1 MVSYLHS
8 PRVWVGLCFE
18 FVLKQISREIWE
30 VACTMFNTRALFAI
44 LMVSLLASPLFGVGT
59 TGTIVGTVSDAKG
72 GVVAQAKVV
81 VKNSGTN
88 ATREVFTNANG
99 EYTAPLLP
107 PGVYEISVEQT
118 GFRRALISQIKLE
131 VDQTAR
137 IDVVLQVGAVTE
149 QVTVTEVEPLIQT
162 DSSTVGQVIDQQKV
176 SQLPLNERNF
186 LAFTLLVP
194 GAQLPSDGSQNSTQ
208 GGSISVNGA
217 REQANDF
224 LLDGVDNND
233 LAINQYT
240 VLPSV
245 DAIQEFKVQSSNS
258 SAEFGRSAGA
268 QINVVTK
275 SGTNQFHGTAFEF
288 FRNRNMDAKNFFDSP
303 GPTPGLDRNQ
313 YGGTAGGP
321 IRKDKTFFFGSY
333 EGLNLRQATTRQATV
348 PSQVE
353 RQQALSDVPNPD
365 PAGLA
370 VFQSLPLA
378 NTGGDLTTSNSFV
391 ASPIIRNKVYQV
403 IGKVDHRINETN
415 TLSGEY
421 AIFNEHRFNPFD
433 PLAAFTNLPGNGSF
447 TLNRGQIVRIE
458 ETHTFNTRLL
468 NDVRFGF
475 NRSRGGIFQQ
485 HNGTDV
491 NKQLGF
497 PTILPGTVDL
507 GVPAIQIVGFDGIG
521 EPTNLPQ
528 DRRDN
533 TFHYSDVLAWNPSFN
548 GGRHQF
554 KFGLD
559 IRRFQLNF
567 FLDAL
572 ARGEWIFTGG
582 VSNPGGPLVGGAP
595 TPAGSSSLDDLLRG
609 TPFLAITTVGNT
621 QTEQRTTQQDYFVQ
635 DDIRLNSRLTL
646 NLGLR
651 WEYNSP
657 VTDNH
662 DRLSVPDL
670 TANALTCS
678 PQPNCQFIIAG
689 TNGVPRATY
698 DPTYTNF
705 APRIGF
711 AWKPTSSDR
720 FIVRSGYGIFYD
732 GGILNGNIL
741 PRFNPPFFL
750 VELFGNNGTAS
761 TTTTAGTPGT
771 LNVASIVQ
779 QTGAPPQANPSMIA
793 RNYRDGYSQQWNLDL
808 QFEPLRN
815 LVLDAG
821 YVGSKGTHL
830 QDTRNFDQGAPGSAP
845 GGASANLPFPAYGNI
860 QLVESAASSIYHAFQ
875 FRAEKRLSSG
885 LVFLSSYT
893 FSRSIDD
900 ASAEFGTKAETGIPQ
915 NSNDLAA
922 ERGLSNFNT
931 KHRFVLSS
939 LYQLPFGKGQHWM
952 NGEGV
957 MDYVLG
963 HWQAGGILTL
973 QSGRPFTVNRGT
985 DQSESGTF
993 SLQSNPVSADRPD
1006 LVGNPFQA
1014 GNIAANPGC
1023 VGPSQ
1028 VRTPQNWFNPCAFM
1042 ATAGPAFGDL
1052 GRNTLLGPNFKD
1064 VDFSLAKEFP
1074 LYSETRK
1081 LQFRAEVFNI
1091 FNRPNFDIPNTNF
1104 DAGSIKPGQVQ
1115 TIFGQVQSANA
1126 FGGKPPRQIQLG
1138 LKFIF

>member
-1 MVSYLHS
+1 
-8 PRVWVGLCFE
+8 
-18 FVLKQISREIWE
+18 
-30 VACTMFNTRALFAI
+30 MFNRRALFAI
-44 LMVSLLASPLFGVGT
+44 LMVALVASPLFGVGT
-59 TGTIVGTVSDAKG
+59 TGTIVGTVTDAKG
-72 GVVAQAKVV
+72 GVIAQAKVI

-99 EYTAPLLP
+99 EYTAPLLS
-107 PGVYEISVEQT
+107 PGVYEVSVEQT
-118 GFRRALISQIKLE
+118 GFRRALVSGVKLE

-137 IDVVLQVGAVTE
+137 IDVVLQVGAVSE
-149 QVTVTEVEPLIQT
+149 QVTVTEVEPLVQT
-162 DSSTVGQVIDQQKV
+162 DTSTVGQVIDQQKV
-176 SQLPLNERNF
+176 SQLPLNQRNF

-217 REQANDF
+217 REQANNF

-275 SGTNQFHGTAFEF
+275 SGTNQFHGTAYEF
-288 FRNRNMDAKNFFDSP
+288 FRNRNMDAKNFFDQPDCTASSLP
-303 GPTPGLDRNQ
+303 GSCAGIPGLDLNQ
-313 YGGTAGGP
+313 YGATMGGP
-321 IRKDKTFFFGSY
+321 IKKNKTFFFGAY

-348 PSQVE
+348 PSQVQ
-353 RQQALSDVPNPD
+353 RQQALADVPNPN

-370 VFQSLPLA
+370 VFNLLPVA
-378 NTGGDLTTSNSFV
+378 NAITTAGTDLTTSESFV
-391 ASPIIRNKVYQV
+391 SSPIIRNKQYQV
-403 IGKVDHRINETN
+403 IGKIDHRINDTN
-415 TLSGEY
+415 SLSGEY

-458 ETHTFNTRLL
+458 ETHTFNARLL

-485 HNGTDV
+485 HSGT
-491 NKQLGF
+491 NINQQLGF
-497 PTILPGTVDL
+497 PTALPNSVDF
-507 GVPAIQIVGFDGIG
+507 GVPAVSISGFDGIG

-554 KFGLD
+554 KFGAD

-572 ARGEWIFTGG
+572 ARGEWVFTGG
-582 VSNPGGPLVGGAP
+582 VSNPVQP
-595 TPAGSSSLDDLLRG
+595 SSSLDDLLRG

-621 QTEQRTTQQDYFVQ
+621 QTEQRTTQMDYFAQ

-670 TANALTCS
+670 TSNALTCN
-678 PQPNCQFIIAG
+678 PKPNCQFIIAG

-705 APRIGF
+705 APRVGF
-711 AWKPTSSDR
+711 AWKPTSSDK

-741 PRFNPPFFL
+741 PRFNPPFFTA
-750 VELFGNNGTAS
+750 ELFGNNQTAV
-761 TTTTAGTPGT
+761 TPGT
-771 LNVASIVQ
+771 LNISSIVAQ
-779 QTGAPPQANPSMIA
+779 SGAPPQANPSMIA
-793 RNYRDGYSQQWNLDL
+793 RNYRDGYAQQWNLDM
-808 QFEPLRN
+808 QFEPLKN

-845 GGASANLPFPAYGNI
+845 GGASAKLPFPAYGDI
-860 QLVESAASSIYHAFQ
+860 QLIESAASSIYHAFQ
-875 FRAEKRLSSG
+875 FRAEKRFGAG
-885 LVFLSSYT
+885 LEFLAAYT

-900 ASAEFGTKAETGIPQ
+900 SSAEFSTKADTGIPQ
-915 NSNDLAA
+915 NGNDLAA
-922 ERGLSNFNT
+922 ERGLSNFQT
-931 KHRFVLSS
+931 KHRFVLNSI
-939 LYQLPFGKGQHWM
+939 YQLPFGRGQRWL
-952 NGEGV
+952 NREGAV
-957 MDYVLG
+957 GYLLS
-963 HWQAGGILTL
+963 HWQAGGIMTF
-973 QSGRPFTVNRGT
+973 QSGRPFTVNRGV
-985 DQSESGTF
+985 DQSQSGNIN
-993 SLQSNPVSADRPD
+993 LQASPVTLDRPNI
-1006 LVGNPFQA
+1006 VGNPFQA

-1023 VGPSQ
+1023 KGPAQ
-1028 VRTPQNWFNPCAFM
+1028 VQTPQNWINPCAFM
-1042 ATAGPAFGDL
+1042 APAGPAFGDL
-1052 GRNTLLGPNFKD
+1052 GRNTLIGPSFKD
-1064 VDFSLAKEFP
+1064 VDFSLSKEFP
-1074 LYSETRK
+1074 LSGETRK
-1081 LQFRAEVFNI
+1081 FQFRADLFNI
-1091 FNRPNFDIPNTNF
+1091 FNHPNFDIPNPNF
-1104 DAGSIKPGQVQ
+1104 DAG
-1115 TIFGQVQSANA
+1115 TTFGQIQSANA

>member
-1 MVSYLHS
+1 
-8 PRVWVGLCFE
+8 
-18 FVLKQISREIWE
+18 
-30 VACTMFNTRALFAI
+30 MFNRRALFAI
-44 LMVSLLASPLFGVGT
+44 LMVALVASPLFGVGT
-59 TGTIVGTVSDAKG
+59 TGTIVGTVTDARG
-72 GVVAQAKVV
+72 GVIAQAKVI

-107 PGVYEISVEQT
+107 PGVYEVSVEQT
-118 GFRRALISQIKLE
+118 GFRRALVSGVKLE

-137 IDVVLQVGAVTE
+137 IDVVLQVGAVSE
-149 QVTVTEVEPLIQT
+149 QVTVTEVEPLVQT
-162 DSSTVGQVIDQQKV
+162 DTSTVGQVIDQQKV
-176 SQLPLNERNF
+176 SQLPLNTRNF

-217 REQANDF
+217 REQANNF

-275 SGTNQFHGTAFEF
+275 SGTNQFHGTGFEF
-288 FRNRNMDAKNFFDSP
+288 FRNRNLDSKNFFDQPDCTATSLL
-303 GPTPGLDRNQ
+303 GSCAGIPGLDLNQ
-313 YGGTAGGP
+313 YGGTMGGP
-321 IRKDKTFFFGSY
+321 IKKDKTFFFGSY
-333 EGLNLRQATTRQATV
+333 EGLNLRQASTRQATV
-348 PSQVE
+348 PSAVD
-353 RQQALSDVPNPD
+353 RQNALADVPNPN

-370 VFQSLPLA
+370 VFNLLPA
-378 NTGGDLTTSNSFV
+378 SNAVAQGTTPTTSESFV
-391 ASPIIRNKVYQV
+391 SSPIIRNKVYQV
-403 IGKVDHRINETN
+403 IGKVDHRINDTN

-475 NRSRGGIFQQ
+475 NRSRGGIFQ
-485 HNGTDV
+485 HDSGT
-491 NKQLGF
+491 NINQQLGF
-497 PTILPGTVDL
+497 PTALPSPVDF
-507 GVPAIQIVGFDGIG
+507 GIPAVQIAGFDGIG

-554 KFGLD
+554 RFGAD

-567 FLDAL
+567 FLDSI

-582 VSNPGGPLVGGAP
+582 VSNPLKP
-595 TPAGSSSLDDLLRG
+595 SSALDDLLAG

-621 QTEQRTTQQDYFVQ
+621 QTEQRTTQMDYFVQ
-635 DDIRLNSRLTL
+635 DDIRINSRFTL
-646 NLGLR
+646 NAGLR

-670 TANALTCS
+670 TGNALTCN
-678 PQPNCQFIIAG
+678 PKPNCQFIIAG

-711 AWKPTSSDR
+711 AWKPTASDK
-720 FIVRSGYGIFYD
+720 FIVRTGYGIFYD

-741 PRFNPPFFL
+741 PRFNPPFFTA
-750 VELFGNNGTAS
+750 ELFGNNETK
-761 TTTTAGTPGT
+761 TTPGT
-771 LNVASIVQ
+771 LTISSIVAQ
-779 QTGAPPQANPSMIA
+779 NGAPPQANPSMIA
-793 RNYRDGYSQQWNLDL
+793 RNYRDGYAQQWNLDT
-808 QFEPLRN
+808 QFEPLKN

-845 GGASANLPFPAYGNI
+845 GGASANLPFPAYGDI
-860 QLVESAASSIYHAFQ
+860 QLIESAASSIYHAFQ
-875 FRAEKRLSSG
+875 FRAEKRFGAG
-885 LVFLSSYT
+885 LEFLAAYT

-922 ERGLSNFNT
+922 ERGLSNFQT
-931 KHRFVLSS
+931 KHRFVLNSI
-939 LYQLPFGKGQHWM
+939 YQLPFGRGQRWL
-952 NGEGV
+952 NREGAV
-957 MDYVLG
+957 GYLLG
-963 HWQAGGILTL
+963 HWQAGGIMTF
-973 QSGRPFTVNRGT
+973 QSGKPFTVNRGV

-993 SLQSNPVSADRPD
+993 NLQANPTGADRPNIVSD
-1006 LVGNPFQA
+1006 PFVA
-1014 GNIAANPGC
+1014 GIVPANPSQLC
-1023 VGPSQ
+1023 QFTQAQIIPSGPFAGQHGLAPTQ
-1028 VRTPQNWFNPCAFM
+1028 VQTPSNWFNRCAF
-1042 ATAGPAFGDL
+1042 ASPASPAFGDL
-1052 GRNTLLGPNFKD
+1052 GRNTLIGPTFKD
-1064 VDFSLAKEFP
+1064 VDFSLSKEFP
-1074 LYSETRK
+1074 LSSEIRK
-1081 LQFRAEVFNI
+1081 FQFRADFFNI
-1091 FNRPNFDIPNTNF
+1091 FNHPNFDIPNLNF
-1104 DAGSIKPGQVQ
+1104 DAPTFAQI
-1115 TIFGQVQSANA
+1115 QSANA

>member
-1 MVSYLHS
+1 
-8 PRVWVGLCFE
+8 
-18 FVLKQISREIWE
+18 
-30 VACTMFNTRALFAI
+30 MFNRRILYAI
-44 LMVSLLASPLFGVGT
+44 LTVALLASPLFGVGT
-59 TGTIVGTVSDAKG
+59 TGTVVGTVADAKG
-72 GVVAQAKVV
+72 GVIAQAKVT
-81 VKNSGTN
+81 VKNTGTN

-118 GFRRALISQIKLE
+118 GFRRAVVSQIKLE

-137 IDVVLQVGAVTE
+137 IDVVLQVGAVSE
-149 QVTVTEVEPLIQT
+149 QVTVSELEPLIQT

-217 REQANDF
+217 REQANNF

-258 SAEFGRSAGA
+258 SAEYGRSAGA

-288 FRNRNMDAKNFFDSP
+288 FRNRNLDAKNFFDRPDCTAISAA
-303 GPTPGLDRNQ
+303 GSCAGIPGLDRNQ
-313 YGGTAGGP
+313 FGGTAGGP
-321 IRKDKTFFFGSY
+321 IRKNKTFFFGSY
-333 EGLNLRQATTRQATV
+333 ERLNLRQAFTRTATV
-348 PSQVE
+348 PSQVQ
-353 RQQALSDVPNPD
+353 RQQALADVPNPD
-365 PAGLA
+365 PAGFA
-370 VFQSLPLA
+370 VFNLLPAA
-378 NTGGDLTTSNSFV
+378 NAITTPGTDLTTSNSFV
-391 ASPIIRNKVYQV
+391 SSPISRNKLYQV

-458 ETHTFNTRLL
+458 ETHTFNARLL
-468 NDVRFGF
+468 NDLRFGF

-485 HNGTDV
+485 HNGTNV
-491 NKQLGF
+491 NQQLGF
-497 PTILPGTVDL
+497 PTVLPSTVDL
-507 GVPAIQIVGFDGIG
+507 GVPAVAIVGFDGVG

-533 TFHYSDVLAWNPSFN
+533 TFHYSDVLALNPSFN

-554 KFGLD
+554 KFGAD

-567 FLDAL
+567 FLDAV
-572 ARGEWIFTGG
+572 ARGEWVFTGG
-582 VSNPGGPLVGGAP
+582 VSNPGGPLVKGNP
-595 TPAGSSSLDDLLRG
+595 TPAGSSSLDDLLHG
-609 TPFLAITTVGNT
+609 TPGLAVTTAGNT
-621 QTEQRTTQQDYFVQ
+621 QTEQRTTQMDYFAQ
-635 DDIRLNSRLTL
+635 DDVRLNSRLTL

-657 VTDNH
+657 VSDNH

-670 TANALTCS
+670 TGNALTCS
-678 PQPNCQFIIAG
+678 PKPNCQFIIAG

-698 DPTYTNF
+698 DPTYANF

-711 AWKPTSSDR
+711 AWKPTASDKW
-720 FIVRSGYGIFYD
+720 IVRSGYGIFYD

-741 PRFNPPFFL
+741 PRFNPPFFTVL
-750 VELFGNNGTAS
+750 LFGNNNTPS
-761 TTTTAGTPGT
+761 TPTTAGTPGT
-771 LNVASIVQ
+771 LTVGSIVT
-779 QTGAPPQANPSMIA
+779 QTGAPPQATPSMIA

-808 QFEPLRN
+808 QFEPMKD

-830 QDTRNFDQGAPGSAP
+830 QDTRNFDQGAPGATANNVGSV
-845 GGASANLPFPAYGNI
+845 NLPFPAYGNI
-860 QLVESAASSIYHAFQ
+860 TLIESAASSVYNAFQ
-875 FRAEKRLSSG
+875 FRAEKRLSTG
-885 LVFLSSYT
+885 LSFLSSYT

-900 ASAEFGTKAETGIPQ
+900 ASAEFGTRAETGIPQ
-915 NSNDLAA
+915 DSNNLAA
-922 ERGLSNFNT
+922 ERGLSNFQT
-931 KHRFVLSS
+931 KHRFVFSS
-939 LYQLPFGKGQHWM
+939 VYQLPFGKGQRWL
-952 NGEGV
+952 NREGV
-957 MDYVLG
+957 VDYLLS
-963 HWQAGGILTL
+963 HWQAGGILAL
-973 QSGRPFTVNRGT
+973 QSGRPFTVNRGS
-985 DQSESGTF
+985 DQSQSGTF
-993 SLQSNPVSADRPD
+993 SLQNTPTGADRPN
-1006 LVGNPFQA
+1006 LVGNPFQG
-1014 GNIAANPGC
+1014 GNIAGQTGC
-1023 VGPSQ
+1023 PAQ
-1028 VRTPQNWFNPCAFM
+1028 VQTPQHWFNPCAF
-1042 ATAGPAFGDL
+1042 AAPAGPAFGNL
-1052 GRNTLLGPNFKD
+1052 GRNTLIGPNFRD
-1064 VDFSLAKEFP
+1064 VDFSLAKDIP
-1074 LYSETRK
+1074 LSSEARK

-1091 FNRPNFDIPNTNF
+1091 FNRPNFDLPNVNF
-1104 DAGSIKPGQVQ
+1104 DAG
-1115 TIFGQVQSANA
+1115 TFGQVLSANA